1 MYTCACCVCSTTEK
15 ECFKLREDAAQMQ
28 TKIIELSHKMKLQH
42 IQMLSKA
49 TMTDKESP
57 CHQDSISVTDSAT
70 QVDYSPSRPDVCDA
84 QVSPIKPPP
93 SNVRDNQEKVT
104 ETSDG
109 KHLRS
114 HRRTCSEGDS
124 LFYKKKAKAAFSR
137 VKKISKQLRDMSLP
151 QEGIHH
157 SSLEPIHSE
166 DKCQL
171 DTLKQSSELTCRAEE
186 ASEKT
191 IVPHKCAFQQQ
202 MKALQRKVRALNG
215 QV

>member
-1 MYTCACCVCSTTEK
+1 
-15 ECFKLREDAAQMQ
+15 MQ
-28 TKIIELSHKMKLQH
+28 SKIIELSHKMKLQH

-70 QVDYSPSRPDVCDA
+70 QVDYSPSRPDVRDA
-84 QVSPIKPPP
+84 QVSPIKPQNTPP

-104 ETSDG
+104 EASDG

-114 HRRTCSEGDS
+114 HRQTCSEGDS

-151 QEGIHH
+151 QEDIHR
-157 SSLEPIHSE
+157 SSLDPTAGQE
-166 DKCQL
+166 KNQL
-171 DTLKQSSELTCRAEE
+171 GILKELPCRAEE

-191 IVPHKCAFQQQ
+191 IAPHKCAFQQQ
-202 MKALQRKVRALNG
+202 MKALQRKVQALSR